1 MLLATSKFFDGTG
14 TLAGGLE
21 VGDEESL
28 KIVPMIDRLL
38 WQASEPCS
46 RGLLEVQ
53 LDELHGGITGA
64 VIELYRRQVILDPGF
79 RVL

>member
-1 MLLATSKFFDGTG
+1 MDPGRLQVALK
-14 TLAGGLE
+14 L
-21 VGDEESL
+21 VMKESSE
-28 KIVPMIDRLL
+28 IVPVVDRLL
-38 WQASEPCS
+38 GEAPEPCS

-79 RVL
+79 RIL